1 MPALNDRPE
10 DIIPLADYFL
20 RDYSKKYGRAG
31 IELKDEE
38 KAYLMKRRYEG
49 NIRELE
55 GLMEESVVLD
65 SFENIYTS
73 ENIYSSE
80 NDALTDEDAGIK
92 SGLEGLYF
100 DECMSLDEN
109 EEAYIKY
116 IYEKTGHSVSETTAI
131 LGISR
136 TTLWRKLGSSAN
148 T

>member
-1 MPALNDRPE
+1 MHR
-10 DIIPLADYFL
+10 IV
-20 RDYSKKYGRAG
+20 
-31 IELKDEE
+31 
-38 KAYLMKRRYEG
+38 G
-49 NIRELE
+49 NIILNHPQDSSADEILI
-55 GLMEESVVLD
+55 GHLLD

-80 NDALTDEDAGIK
+80 DDALTCKDTEIKTGI
-92 SGLEGLYF
+92 EGLYF
-100 DECMSLDEN
+100 DESMSLDEN

-116 IYEKTGHSVSETTAI
+116 IYEKTGRSVSETTAV

>member
-1 MPALNDRPE
+1 M
-10 DIIPLADYFL
+10 
-20 RDYSKKYGRAG
+20 
-31 IELKDEE
+31 
-38 KAYLMKRRYEG
+38 
-49 NIRELE
+49 
-55 GLMEESVVLD
+55 LD

-80 NDALTDEDAGIK
+80 DDSLTGEDIEVK
-92 SGLEGLYF
+92 SGTEGLYF
-100 DECMSLDEN
+100 DESRSLDEN

-116 IYEKTGHSVSETTAI
+116 IYNKTGCSVSETTAI